1 MNATAWWAGWSIIVI
16 ISLST
21 PTQAQ
26 EKIDRQ
32 SESHQAIL
40 NYLGSLKSVRLGKRV
55 QLQPL
60 GDDDLRTIF
69 NQCEFF
75 LLRYPRYP
83 SEVIPVEPLRPN
95 NLFAVCDRNVS
106 HMSDGTELRDFFLQH
121 FPSATNNEIR
131 TAGIRGWLR
140 LAQELYQDGFV
151 KFSSP
156 SIKTDDSKFE
166 GAVNAIEGTG
176 EGSITVKMLFR
187 SDKLAEL
194 RFEEHVVPGPRQL
207 R

>member
-1 MNATAWWAGWSIIVI
+1 MTIFSGSPASSTTQRPGQHASAHLASRNDGGHGMNATAWWAGWSIIVI

-60 GDDDLRTIF
+60 GDDDLQTVF

-95 NLFAVCDRNVS
+95 N
-106 HMSDGTELRDFFLQH
+106 
-121 FPSATNNEIR
+121 
-131 TAGIRGWLR
+131 
-140 LAQELYQDGFV
+140 
-151 KFSSP
+151 
-156 SIKTDDSKFE
+156 
-166 GAVNAIEGTG
+166 
-176 EGSITVKMLFR
+176 
-187 SDKLAEL
+187 
-194 RFEEHVVPGPRQL
+194 
-207 R
+207 